1 MKLRKYLLAVALI
14 FMVMAFWGGKVAAY
28 DMTQYVCSLNDGDWW
43 EGLYTYSVV
52 GGPNDG
58 ASGSNQEKILI
69 NGTELVNGVETIKRE
84 ILING
89 SVDRYYCVTLD
100 SEGFK
105 MHKEY
110 APVTGNYFIF
120 EPPFLTVPAEFDVG
134 DDDQSSYSVLVHS
147 INPDI
152 HIDTSAAS
160 QTVSFESV
168 EPVSVPY
175 GTFEDCLRIFYVSSS
190 ESPTS
195 GIGTAIEETSWFA
208 HKVGRIKQE
217 TTLSWY
223 NLPGVGDM
231 ELTSTW
237 ELTDYDVNFAGGCE
251 VSMIKDSIPKSRWVP
266 LPAVMKIQ
274 TANFDIRQRTRVTYT
289 SDVTEKLI
297 PSVIPLVKLV
307 NQNDGIINQFA
318 IIMPAIV
325 TANFYDDNETITVAV
340 EGCEQTCE
348 CELNI
353 LNLGSNPPIE

>member
-1 MKLRKYLLAVALI
+1 MKKEGKMRLNKYLIAVALVVM
-14 FMVMAFWGGKVAAY
+14 FMAFWVGKVTAY

-58 ASGSNQEKILI
+58 ASGSHQEKILL
-69 NGTELVNGVETIKRE
+69 NGTELVNGVERIKRE
-84 ILING
+84 ILVNG
-89 SVDRYYCVTLD
+89 SVDRYYCVDLD
-100 SEGFK
+100 TDGFK
-105 MHKEY
+105 MYKEY
-110 APVTGNYFIF
+110 VPVTGNYFIF
-120 EPPFLTVPAEFDVG
+120 EPPFLTVPAEFDIG

-147 INPDI
+147 INTDS

-168 EPVSVPY
+168 EPVTVPY

-231 ELTSTW
+231 ELTFTW
-237 ELTDYDVNFAGGCE
+237 ELTDYDANFPCPMKVALG
-251 VSMIKDSIPKSRWVP
+251 KDSNDLKTLRKFRDEVLSKN
-266 LPAVMKIQ
+266 PAGQEI
-274 TANFDIRQRTRVTYT
+274 IRLYYQL
-289 SDVTEKLI
+289 S
-297 PSVIPLVKLV
+297 
-307 NQNDGIINQFA
+307 
-318 IIMPAIV
+318 PAIV
-325 TANFYDDNETITVAV
+325 TAMKQD
-340 EGCEQTCE
+340 EGFKEDVKE
-348 CELNI
+348 MIKGI
-353 LNLGSNPPIE
+353 LPLVRLYVVKWL